1 MATQD
6 GFITISDLETT
17 SIFDSSCKV
26 LAETPDGTRA
36 ISADTLIAAVA
47 NNMASG
53 GIFSALTQEHITNA
67 LGYVPAQTQDGII
80 PDSELNI
87 EQRALAFTVP
97 EEYEEPSYG
106 EASGTI
112 IGKII
117 SGIKSL
123 LNKILLVQ
131 SSIDDFKTEYNTHN
145 HDERYYTETEIDEKL
160 TGKANS
166 THTHNYVPLD
176 GGATVGGTIK
186 FNNIPQAK
194 YGSGFYN
201 LPFNRGNNSISFLW
215 TTSGLNIYIDTTL
228 IGTLPNGFSNTNFK
242 VNGMNF
248 GDNIYLY
255 NNGSGQLYCRTG
267 TNGNYSYKQLAP

>member
-47 NNMASG
+47 NSMESG

-80 PDSELNI
+80 LDSELNI

-97 EEYEEPSYG
+97 EEYEEPSSG

-145 HDERYYTETEIDEKL
+145 HDERYYTETDIDEKL
-160 TGKANS
+160 DNKANS
-166 THTHNYVPLD
+166 NHTHNYVPLS
-176 GGATVGGTIK
+176 GGATVGGQIN
-186 FNNIPQAK
+186 FDNAPQVK
-194 YGSGFYN
+194 YGSSYYSI
-201 LPFNRGNNSISFLW
+201 PFNRGSNKISFLW
-215 TTSGLNIYIDTTL
+215 KTTGLEIYIDTTK
-228 IGTLPNGFSNTNFK
+228 IGVLPNGFSNTNFK
-242 VNGMNF
+242 VTGMYF

-255 NNGSGQLYCRTG
+255 NNGSGQLFCRTG
-267 TNGNYSYKQLAP
+267 TSGNYSYKQLAP